1 MIYCEWR
8 KQIGEKVSFFFL
20 WDDKSRKVI
29 LLNSLVLGMRNLRRT
44 EGGGGVNELVEIWEK
59 LWQFFSYDGNTRTH
73 LVKYD
78 RVVEEATGKT
88 I

>member
-1 MIYCEWR
+1 M
-8 KQIGEKVSFFFL
+8 
-20 WDDKSRKVI
+20 
-29 LLNSLVLGMRNLRRT
+29 
-44 EGGGGVNELVEIWEK
+44 NELVEIGEK